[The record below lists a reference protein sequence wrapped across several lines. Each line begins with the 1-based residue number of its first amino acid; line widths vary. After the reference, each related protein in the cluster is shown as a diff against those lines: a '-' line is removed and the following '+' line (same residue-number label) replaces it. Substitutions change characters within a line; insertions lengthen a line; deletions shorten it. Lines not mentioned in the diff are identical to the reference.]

1 MVIRAKTI
9 QLILLIKTKNP
20 LEHWVVLFETELEL
34 SHKKWSE
41 INVKVVHPGRGEVEL
56 DCPDPVESVDGEEPE
71 QEDEDGHHDRAGAVL
86 HRGGGV
92 PADIA
97 NSCGHV
103 PGYFVSF

>member
-1 MVIRAKTI
+1 M
-9 QLILLIKTKNP
+9 
-20 LEHWVVLFETELEL
+20 FETEPEH

-41 INVKVVHPGRGEVEL
+41 IIVKVVHPGRGEVEL

-86 HRGGGV
+86 HRRGGV
-92 PADIA
+92 PANIA

-103 PGYFVSF
+103 PGYFVSL